1 MNKRKA
7 KSMLAHLARARE
19 VISTPE
25 KWTKGYYGKDSAGKD
40 CPSLWSPSGNRTTY
54 VGATCFCLLGALKV
68 TSKSKLSR
76 QEVVYSVESV
86 LDDQALGDSAAAF
99 NDDPHTRHGDVLKL
113 LDDTAE
119 KIKKEAGLVQ
129 EEQTTKG

>member
-40 CPSLWSPSGNRTTY
+40 CPSLWSPSGDRISY
-54 VGATCFCLLGALKV
+54 VGATCFCLLGAV
-68 TSKSKLSR
+68 RTTSKDRFTAGKMVQSI
-76 QEVVYSVESV
+76 EAT
-86 LDDQALGDSAAAF
+86 LDDPAFGNSAAAF
-99 NDDPHTRHGDVLKL
+99 NDDPHTRHEDVLKL

-129 EEQTTKG
+129 EEQTTEG